1 MKKILI
7 ISGLLML
14 LCLCTANA
22 YISTPSLEI
31 DLTNQNPDSA
41 RPGESVELTLSI
53 QNDGNS
59 DLENIEIELI
69 DLEYPFR
76 ELSGESLSKEISYL
90 AARQDEDDA
99 STVKFRLMVDSDAST
114 GTYEVDVQATV
125 TDEDGNSYTTKRT
138 LEVEVRGKEYAQIV
152 TINKASINPGA
163 EESLDMIITNTGT
176 SALKNMVVSWEDP
189 DGVILPVY
197 SDNTKY
203 INYLGAGASVN
214 VSYTIMAD
222 VNADPALYTLDI
234 DLEFEDYENSTTNTI
249 ETTAGLFVGGE
260 TDFDVSFSESDSGT
274 VSLSV
279 ANVGNNEAYSIKV
292 SIPEQDN
299 FVVSGSSA
307 TIVGNLEKGDY
318 TITSFDLMPSSAM
331 YMEEGEEGVA
341 RASEDRGDAPEM
353 DFQDNILEVMIEYTD
368 SIGTRHSVIKE
379 VAIDLMSS
387 TNTDMMGS
395 GGPGGRSGGNGSV
408 LTNPY
413 LIGVVVLLL
422 IGGIVYYRKEGELP
436 FNRIKMYLKKNKKND

>member
-1 MKKILI
+1 
-7 ISGLLML
+7 
-14 LCLCTANA
+14 
-22 YISTPSLEI
+22 
-31 DLTNQNPDSA
+31 
-41 RPGESVELTLSI
+41 
-53 QNDGNS
+53 
-59 DLENIEIELI
+59 
-69 DLEYPFR
+69 
-76 ELSGESLSKEISYL
+76 
-90 AARQDEDDA
+90 
-99 STVKFRLMVDSDAST
+99 MVDSDAST

-341 RASEDRGDAPEM
+341 RASEDQGDAPEM

-413 LIGVVVLLL
+413 LIGFVVLLL